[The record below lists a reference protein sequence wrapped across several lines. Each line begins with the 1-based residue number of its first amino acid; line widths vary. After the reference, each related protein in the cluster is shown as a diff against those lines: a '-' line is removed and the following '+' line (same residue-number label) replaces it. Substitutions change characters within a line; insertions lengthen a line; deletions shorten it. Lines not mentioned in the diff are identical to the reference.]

1 LNFKKQNDRRF
12 NEPHKINLNIVCRMA
27 RRCSKKEK
35 SWFQN
40 LSKEILPG
48 SLTQLDPSGEW
59 YTITVFLL
67 LRSLFHFFTFSLFH
81 FFWLSSLSYL
91 SKRLKMY
98 ATFFHVK
105 KTSIRKCREMD
116 FFYEYDIGLDSI
128 DWRLAKNVWF
138 VRHFWLFLY

>member
-1 LNFKKQNDRRF
+1 MKIFFKETEKCRPRKCPLLFKLSVCIKKAKIISKIWISKKQNDRSF
-12 NEPHKINLNIVCRMA
+12 NEPPNLNLNIVRFVVWQW
-27 RRCSKKEK
+27 CSKKEK

-81 FFWLSSLSYL
+81 FFLVVVVVVPVE
-91 SKRLKMY
+91 
-98 ATFFHVK
+98 AT
-105 KTSIRKCREMD
+105 
-116 FFYEYDIGLDSI
+116 
-128 DWRLAKNVWF
+128 
-138 VRHFWLFLY
+138 